1 MKVYCLCHDFLTK
14 KVSFCCCKFL
24 FHVYHPKTFSVRP
37 ASLSL
42 SPSVPPLCLTL
53 SLCLPLCLRYLCLCL
68 SFLFFGIFFFFTY
81 RPTLLEKKNT
91 YSFVY
96 YTSQRCYSKAI
107 RAIIVCSF
115 KHSCREVRQKV
126 RVLKILR
133 IASRQGRWTERWC
146 RACVMRKGLDTSMV
160 AVVIS
165 LLRRGW
171 DK

>member
-37 ASLSL
+37 ASLSVSLFL
-42 SPSVPPLCLTL
+42 SVCLFVYGISV
-53 SLCLPLCLRYLCLCL
+53 SV
-68 SFLFFGIFFFFTY
+68 SLFFSRDFFFFTY
-81 RPTLLEKKNT
+81 RPTLLEKTHT

-133 IASRQGRWTERWC
+133 IASRQGRWTER
-146 RACVMRKGLDTSMV
+146 
-160 AVVIS
+160 
-165 LLRRGW
+165 
-171 DK
+171 